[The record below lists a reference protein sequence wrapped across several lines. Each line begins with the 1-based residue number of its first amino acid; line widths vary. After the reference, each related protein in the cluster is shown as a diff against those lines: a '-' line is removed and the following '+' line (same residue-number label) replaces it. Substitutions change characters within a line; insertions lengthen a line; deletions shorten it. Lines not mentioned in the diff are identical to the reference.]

1 MPLKLHFE
9 IQYPDEKP
17 LKRALVVYE
26 RVQDLS
32 PAWERILPI
41 LQNYTY

>member
-1 MPLKLHFE
+1 MPLKLTFE

-26 RVQDLS
+26 ADS
-32 PAWERILPI
+32 S
-41 LQNYTY
+41 